1 MSETIKILVQR
12 TPNPNALKFV
22 TNRTLKAEGKISFNS
37 LEECIHVPLVREIMS
52 LPNVAQ
58 IHLFDNVMT
67 VTQNGLS
74 EWDSLSALV
83 QRAMQEHLPDH
94 NPDIMSTEEI
104 RKSQLTPEMKMIED
118 ILDEEIRPALQAD
131 GGDLQVLEYDQ
142 HVLTIKYE
150 GACGSCPSSSM
161 GTLEAIE
168 GVLRDR
174 FDPQIE
180 VCAI

>member
-1 MSETIKILVQR
+1 
-12 TPNPNALKFV
+12 LKFV
-22 TNRTLKAEGKISFNS
+22 TDKTLKSEGKVSFHG
-37 LEECIHVPLVREIMS
+37 LEECLHVPMVRDIMAV
-52 LPNVAQ
+52 PNVVQ
-58 IHLFDNVMT
+58 VHLFDNVMT

-74 EWDSLSALV
+74 EWESLSGLV
-83 QRAMQEHLPDH
+83 QRSIQEHLGEHDP
-94 NPDIMSTEEI
+94 NIKSVEEI

-118 ILDEEIRPALQAD
+118 ILDEEIRPALRAD
-131 GGDLQVLEYDQ
+131 GGDLQILEYDQ

-150 GACGSCPSSSM
+150 GACGSCPSAQM

-168 GVLRDR
+168 GVLRDK